1 MVDLIAPHEMYLLFL
16 DLLSSFKLNYKMLY
30 THPSETE
37 DLCQMIIFIIW
48 LFFYTRVFHLSL
60 FSTKYTSWRSPNFT
74 SQIV

>member
-48 LFFYTRVFHLSL
+48 LFFIHVF
-60 FSTKYTSWRSPNFT
+60 FT
-74 SQIV
+74 